1 MIQSQ
6 QRFYLL
12 AKIEESLSELSL
24 LFSETIDA
32 VINGIV
38 GQAPL
43 LGINCNYSQLQELPK
58 TGSPVLMSWQCA
70 VVREPRSESLT
81 GPLYSIT
88 HSEKRRKIQMILCC
102 IKMARYSCSRLV

>member
-43 LGINCNYSQLQELPK
+43 LGINHNYSQLQKLPK
-58 TGSPVLMSWQCA
+58 DRITCLEVLA
-70 VVREPRSESLT
+70 VRSSARAKEREPDRAIILNCSL
-81 GPLYSIT
+81 
-88 HSEKRRKIQMILCC
+88 
-102 IKMARYSCSRLV
+102 